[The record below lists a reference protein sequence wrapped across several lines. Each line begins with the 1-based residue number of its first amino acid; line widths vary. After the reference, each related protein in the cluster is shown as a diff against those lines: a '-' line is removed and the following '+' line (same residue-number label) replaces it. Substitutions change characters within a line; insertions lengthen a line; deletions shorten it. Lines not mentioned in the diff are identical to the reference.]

1 MSAAGENTAQKH
13 VLWTRPLIV
22 SSGILPDPERSH
34 TILVPET
41 DKEWR
46 ESKKAAETDRG
57 WRYHR
62 VGGGLLGFRF
72 DQPVLWRDMDNIAYE
87 ARKNREEAE
96 KNAFVQ
102 KYIAGAGEL
111 HNPTSVIVRNCGLL
125 TRTTKMGCYSWNL
138 PAGPPRFGGCCPG
151 SAVGFDTKRMD
162 LPRGPLDGL
171 KVLSGIKRLRV
182 AAAKEYVDSLPM
194 KPGEAMERFICNG
207 CYALKGSYGN
217 PSIILVMQWRKMWTD
232 YAVKNGTFIPV
243 MKAAIRMAQDV
254 SRRARSRTSDPNKLA
269 VIPHP
274 DFFRIHDSGD
284 FFSPEYLGMWLE
296 IVRSMK
302 DIHFW
307 APTRIWTSSSGAK
320 MIEDVVRKGKFP
332 KNLAIRPSGIFFD
345 APEPSVGD
353 MSGGTSSNTISFD
366 IKKGKIQVQISDTGP
381 DTWACPAYLP
391 SVIGGGARA
400 KIQGKKEMKDI
411 VESGVKVKDNPAQS
425 YPLSYPMYPTDVDIK
440 TLPKDGVFYD
450 AIVDVKEKRFVLDQ
464 HGRPM
469 TASVT
474 HLRDIRKANPGKVY
488 AIAKTQAYEAAG
500 CCAIAID
507 MNKKPECRVCWGVTG
522 GKRDQKVVRLPVVYG
537 KH

>member
-1 MSAAGENTAQKH
+1 MSKEAENTAQKH
-13 VLWTRPLIV
+13 VLWTRPFIERAE
-22 SSGILPDPERSH
+22 ILPDTYLAH
-34 TILVPET
+34 AKAVPGS
-41 DKEWR
+41 DAEW
-46 ESKKAAETDRG
+46 KAIKRIAETPRG

-87 ARKNREEAE
+87 ARKDRKGASE
-96 KNAFVQ
+96 NAFIK
-102 KYIAGAGEL
+102 KYLADSGEL
-111 HNPTSVIVRNCGLL
+111 HKPTSVIVRNCALL

-151 SAVGFDTKRMD
+151 SAIGFDAERME
-162 LPRGPLDGL
+162 LEKGALDSL
-171 KVLSGIKRLRV
+171 KILSGIRRLRV

-194 KPGEAMERFICNG
+194 APGEAKERFICNG

-232 YAVKNGTFIPV
+232 YAVKTGTFIPV

-284 FFSPEYLGMWLE
+284 FFSREYLGMWLE

-307 APTRIWTSSSGAK
+307 APTRIWTSSSGARLL
-320 MIEDVVRKGKFP
+320 EEVVRKGKFP

-345 APEPSVGD
+345 APEPSVAG

-381 DTWACPAYLP
+381 ETWACPAYLP

-400 KIQGKKEMKDI
+400 KIQGKRETPDI
-411 VESGVKVKDNPAQS
+411 REEGVKIKDNPAQT
-425 YPLSYPMYPTDVDIK
+425 YPLSYPMYPTDVDIA

-450 AIVDVKEKRFVLDQ
+450 AIVDVREKRFVLDP

-469 TASVT
+469 SASKTNMGKVQ
-474 HLRDIRKANPGKVY
+474 RENPGKVY
-488 AIAKTQAYEAAG
+488 GTAKTQAYEAAG

-507 MNKKPECRVCWGVTG
+507 MNKKTECRVCWGVTG
-522 GKRDQKVVRLPVVYG
+522 GKRDQRVVRLPVVYG